1 MQVVL
6 LVPIGKVWKQI
17 ILIDVSISRWY
28 LLTLKFEI
36 QFWIEIERATPCL
49 LKLAQR
55 TESTSAMSL
64 SDINSICLYQSHGH
78 LPDVCWAKAEM
89 VEALKKK
96 HLQVAKEPMES
107 KGKKSEEAAAE
118 KTEEDAEL
126 GEDPAEEEAAEDGG
140 EEEEPV
146 SDAVEDEKDV
156 S

>member
-118 KTEEDAEL
+118 KTE
-126 GEDPAEEEAAEDGG
+126 
-140 EEEEPV
+140 
-146 SDAVEDEKDV
+146 
-156 S
+156 